1 MLPDAMLTMALLLPN
16 SPNPIQSAVDYYQQ
30 VDTYQ
35 ATLKSSSGGQSNRQE
50 IIRYYYKKHGYVRMG
65 WSHLHLRGRC

>member
-35 ATLKSSSGGQSNRQE
+35 ATLKSSSGGQSNR
-50 IIRYYYKKHGYVRMG
+50 
-65 WSHLHLRGRC
+65 

>member
-50 IIRYYYKKHGYVRMG
+50 IIRITIKNMAMCAWR
-65 WSHLHLRGRC
+65 WLHLH